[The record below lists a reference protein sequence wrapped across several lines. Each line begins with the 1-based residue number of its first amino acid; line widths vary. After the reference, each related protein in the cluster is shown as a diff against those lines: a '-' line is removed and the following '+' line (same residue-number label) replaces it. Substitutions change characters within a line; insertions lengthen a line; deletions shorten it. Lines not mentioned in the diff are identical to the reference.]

1 MSDQDEPQAGGQ
13 YRRWWLPTV
22 AFVPLLLVTGGA
34 VGQPVVQWDS
44 MPTVFEE
51 ASTLVFPG
59 AVTGADLFDEI
70 TRIVR
75 DNFFDIDLNSVDW
88 DAVREEHQA
97 AYERARTDVERD
109 ASIAALLAELST
121 SHTGRFVPTQVE
133 YYELLAIFE
142 DMLRLSARMQRSKG
156 LQYIGGGGRPNVF
169 ELPYSKYTGIGIRT
183 KEVDG
188 RLFVRVVYPGGA
200 AERADVRVG
209 DEIVSADGMPFHP
222 IRSFSGRSGETVTL
236 GITRDRTPSGQ
247 IEIPVTPVDIHSKK
261 MLRSAIHASVDVV
274 TRDGKRLGYI
284 WMSTL
289 AGREAYDALVAELF
303 EAPLELDPESIDTQR
318 GRLASVDGLVLDL
331 RQGWGGSASWFL
343 DLFAANRPT
352 EVWRKRGQVW
362 QWHRKWPKP
371 VVVLIDEGSRSAKE
385 ILAYALREYA
395 DATLVGTRTAGAV
408 VSGAPFLLRDDS
420 LLVIATMDLEI
431 DGIRLEGRGVEP
443 DVEVPFEFAYSA
455 GNDPQ
460 RDAALDVLYKRLTSR

>member
-1 MSDQDEPQAGGQ
+1 MSDQDESQAGGQ
-13 YRRWWLPTV
+13 YRRWWLPAV

-34 VGQPVVQWDS
+34 VGQPVVPTDS
-44 MPTVFEE
+44 TSTVLEE
-51 ASTLVFPG
+51 
-59 AVTGADLFDEI
+59 VTGADLFEEI

-142 DMLRLSARMQRSKG
+142 DTLRNTVARRHMDRSRSKG
-156 LQYIGGGGRPNVF
+156 LQYIGEVRRRNVF

-274 TRDGKRLGYI
+274 RRDGKRLGYI

-303 EAPLELDPESIDTQR
+303 EAPLWQR
-318 GRLASVDGLVLDL
+318 HRNV
-331 RQGWGGSASWFL
+331 RKPR
-343 DLFAANRPT
+343 RP
-352 EVWRKRGQVW
+352 
-362 QWHRKWPKP
+362 
-371 VVVLIDEGSRSAKE
+371 
-385 ILAYALREYA
+385 
-395 DATLVGTRTAGAV
+395 RT
-408 VSGAPFLLRDDS
+408 
-420 LLVIATMDLEI
+420 
-431 DGIRLEGRGVEP
+431 
-443 DVEVPFEFAYSA
+443 
-455 GNDPQ
+455 
-460 RDAALDVLYKRLTSR
+460 TS